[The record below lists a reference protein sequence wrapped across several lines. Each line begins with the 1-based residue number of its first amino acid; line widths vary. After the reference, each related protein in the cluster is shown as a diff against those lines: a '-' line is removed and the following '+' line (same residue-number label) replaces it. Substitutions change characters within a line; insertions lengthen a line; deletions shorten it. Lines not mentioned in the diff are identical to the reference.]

1 MAVDNVVTSSAT
13 GVDGNAYTTQVSND
27 QLTSEDFLKL
37 MLEEMKMQ
45 DPTKPMDSAALMD
58 SQLKMSTIE
67 SNMAMSES
75 LNALQQSYAA
85 SALSTAANMIGH
97 IIEDGSTNDSG
108 EIKSYAVE
116 TVENKDGELYVNA
129 RELTGFVDALV
140 NTETEKLTLY
150 DAEGYIYEDGEK
162 LESEYRISLDP
173 DGRFRFNEDGSLKI
187 VDKDNNVITLPEETP
202 EEETDKQKADREII
216 ERYKYYNSSPVYAE
230 ETTVLPLSA
239 ITLVH

>member
-1 MAVDNVVTSSAT
+1 MAVDNVVTNSAT

>member
-1 MAVDNVVTSSAT
+1 MAVDNVVTNSAT

-162 LESEYRISLDP
+162 LEYRISLDP